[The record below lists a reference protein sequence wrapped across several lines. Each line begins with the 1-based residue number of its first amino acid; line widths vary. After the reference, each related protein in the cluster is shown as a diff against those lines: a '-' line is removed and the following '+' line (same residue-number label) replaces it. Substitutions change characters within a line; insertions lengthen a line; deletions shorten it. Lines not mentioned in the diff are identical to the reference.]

1 MKKKSYLVLF
11 FLLILLV
18 ISGYM
23 FFCLTEEKEIVLS
36 RSEVD
41 VDSSLEGML
50 NKVHSVRKYAD
61 SPLTLKEIAQI
72 LWAAGG
78 ERVDAVTGATRTIP
92 ASHGKY
98 KLKYYLVADKIRGL
112 PAALYKYN
120 SEDHSLAVIKK
131 GNIKE
136 KLLSA
141 MPAKG
146 QNYYIIKGAP
156 AVIVFT
162 ADIGEG
168 NRDENFYGKK
178 TEDFIYTECGHS
190 GQNIYLMTEEIG
202 LGTVALFG
210 YFQNKVKNALSLPV
224 AEQVYYIFA
233 VGSPKDKKFPPLD
246 QSKWQLNKAKKNQE
260 IELVNKKLRLA
271 IKGRGIKLTT
281 RVKSLDTSTNYFE
294 SLVSVGKESFVP
306 KGMVGFAR
314 IAGVFYNDSYNSL
327 SGRNC
332 EGIKGDIWTMN
343 YLEYYSDGRIMAKA
357 VVARY
362 DGSPGMEMLMER
374 KFNLPISLEN
384 DYKLSIEFEGNQLIF
399 KCIDVNSSTLA
410 GDTIVYRIETPTHEP
425 FQKDRELAVRIHS
438 RDGKDHAGYLK
449 GEFDNVR
456 IKKDAALYENFD

>member
-1 MKKKSYLVLF
+1 MAKRFYLVLF
-11 FLLILLV
+11 FVLILLA
-18 ISGYM
+18 ISGYRV
-23 FFCLTEEKEIVLS
+23 FCLMRVKETVLPQPEIEEG
-36 RSEVD
+36 
-41 VDSSLEGML
+41 SSLGGML
-50 NKVHSVRKYAD
+50 NKVHSVRKYKD
-61 SPLTLKEIAQI
+61 VPLTLKKISQI

-78 ERVDAVTGATRTIP
+78 ERVDAITGATRTIP

-98 KLKYYLVADKIRGL
+98 KLKYYLVADKIENL
-112 PAALYKYN
+112 PVGLYKYN
-120 SEDHSLAVIKK
+120 PEDHSLGAIKM
-131 GNIKE
+131 GNVKE
-136 KLLSA
+136 KLFSA
-141 MPAKG
+141 MPVKG

-156 AVIVFT
+156 AVIIFT
-162 ADIGEG
+162 ADIGAG

-190 GQNIYLMTEEIG
+190 GQNVYLMAEEIG

-210 YFQNKVKNALSLPV
+210 YFQNKVKNALSLPI

-233 VGSPKDKKFPPLD
+233 VGLPKDKDFSSLN
-246 QSKWQLNKAKKNQE
+246 QSKWQINKTEKNQK
-260 IELVNKKLRLA
+260 IELVNKKLRLV
-271 IKGRGIKLTT
+271 IKGRGKKLTT
-281 RVKSLDTSTNYFE
+281 KVKSLDTSTNYFE
-294 SLVSVGKESFVP
+294 SLVSVGKKSFVP

-314 IAGVFYNDSYNSL
+314 IAGVFYNDSYGSL
-327 SGRNC
+327 SGRNY
-332 EGIKGDIWTMN
+332 EGIKGDIWSMN

-374 KFNLPISLEN
+374 KFNLPVSLEQ
-384 DYKLSIEFEGNQLIF
+384 DYKLSMEFEGNQLIF
-399 KCIDVNSSTLA
+399 KCIDVNSSTFA
-410 GDTIVYRIETPTHEP
+410 GDTIVYRIETPTYEP